1 MMGVNQENKISMSIC
16 EALDTESLTYTV
28 GKNPYLS
35 KVLIRLQMKCFES
48 KSNIYGAL
56 TLQGRLNSLW
66 YQKETHNMLK
76 TIAILNDCKSWDLHL
91 MNEQRNKYMNP
102 KIEKKTHM
110 HIKRNQAQD
119 GGPSEEVPLQR
130 HHSSRQQEDFM
141 VLSHKLLLPATPK
154 EQSQN
159 KIWARKCA

>member
-1 MMGVNQENKISMSIC
+1 
-16 EALDTESLTYTV
+16 
-28 GKNPYLS
+28 
-35 KVLIRLQMKCFES
+35 
-48 KSNIYGAL
+48 
-56 TLQGRLNSLW
+56 
-66 YQKETHNMLK
+66 
-76 TIAILNDCKSWDLHL
+76 
-91 MNEQRNKYMNP
+91 MNP

-110 HIKRNQAQD
+110 HIKRNQAQG